1 MTIALVLHVLVG
13 LSPVLGFLAAL
24 VFLDSYK
31 LVAMRVVVLVVAAGV
46 VAAVACYF
54 ANGWLLGRLGIEIG
68 AYSRYVGPVVE
79 EIAKGLVIIALT
91 RANRVG
97 FLVDAAIL
105 GFAVGAGFAIVEN
118 LQYQRLV
125 PDAGLPTWIVRGFG
139 TAVMHGG
146 VTATF
151 AMMSLAML
159 ERAGRAA
166 VTAFAPGLALAVG
179 LHSAYNHLA
188 AAPLFATLAVLVVVP
203 LTMYLVFERSE
214 RSVGDWLGR
223 GFDTDTA
230 MLESINS
237 GRFADSP
244 TGMYLHSLKERFQ
257 GPVVADLLCY
267 LRLHTELALRAKG
280 VLMMRENGFDVPPDE
295 ATREKFAEMAYLEKS
310 IGATGRLALKPMLHM
325 SHKDLWQLHMLG
337 K

>member
-1 MTIALVLHVLVG
+1 MSSGFALHVLTG

-31 LVAMRVVVLVVAAGV
+31 LVAMRTVVLVVAFGV
-46 VAAVACYF
+46 VAAIACYF
-54 ANGWLLGRLGIEIG
+54 ANGWLLGRL
-68 AYSRYVGPVVE
+68 ALDLASYSRYVAPAVE
-79 EIAKGLVIIALT
+79 EVAKGLVIVALL
-91 RANRVG
+91 RANRIG

-166 VTAFAPGLALAVG
+166 ASAFVPGLLLAIA

-188 AAPLFATLAVLVVVP
+188 GAPLVATLAVLVVLP

-223 GFDTDTA
+223 GFDADTA

-244 TGMYLHSLKERFQ
+244 AGRYIDTLKHRFH

-280 VLMMRENGFDVPPDE
+280 VLMMR
-295 ATREKFAEMAYLEKS
+295 
-310 IGATGRLALKPMLHM
+310 
-325 SHKDLWQLHMLG
+325 
-337 K
+337 